1 MERYIRAAVN
11 SKNINMP
18 DPFLIKGGVIDN
30 IIEAKFILIPC
41 KTKGSLE
48 AMKSQVGI
56 YLTIASLSY
65 CLYDLRHICSCLI
78 IHRYLITLDI
88 YFGIKIINKYFI
100 QGHGKVCQQQNVLIS
115 DQQKFYRNIPR
126 I

>member
-1 MERYIRAAVN
+1 MRKVDEISLLHESDKQLNTQSTKTGYFITQLMKRYIRDAVN

-65 CLYDLRHICSCLI
+65 CL
-78 IHRYLITLDI
+78 
-88 YFGIKIINKYFI
+88 
-100 QGHGKVCQQQNVLIS
+100 
-115 DQQKFYRNIPR
+115 
-126 I
+126 